1 MEDDFSLFDLEYK
14 GKPVHVQKATIQ
26 NQVVFRITFEDN
38 TKPLVIGR
46 ITNYEG
52 QKVWS
57 SFPEGRLK
65 EAQEIGA
72 LIIALYRSKQ

>member
-1 MEDDFSLFDLEYK
+1 MVDDFDFFDLDYK
-14 GKPVHVQKATIQ
+14 ETVIHVQKATIQ
-26 NQVVFRITFEDN
+26 GQVVFRITFEDN